1 MSHGRG
7 YSSCRLR
14 HADRL
19 PHSGRP
25 HELLY
30 RLLPGHLGIE
40 KAVLEYQVL
49 AQYETNGK
57 CLSHLRIQLQTG
69 RHHQI
74 RFSSPCGCPLFGD
87 RKYNP
92 DGIPVSRLYLC
103 ACQLDFLH
111 PSTGKLLHFEIQPFF
126 YEEFDKSSPS

>member
-1 MSHGRG
+1 M
-7 YSSCRLR
+7 
-14 HADRL
+14 
-19 PHSGRP
+19 
-25 HELLY
+25 
-30 RLLPGHLGIE
+30 
-40 KAVLEYQVL
+40 LEYQVL

-74 RFSSPCGCPLFGD
+74 RVQFSHAGCPLFGD